1 MSGGRSKASD
11 ERELDRVF
19 HCLADPAR
27 RKILALLREA
37 GELSVSDIGKA
48 FSMTQ
53 NGVSKHLKVLES
65 AALVTR
71 RIDGRVHWI
80 SVNWAALQPAYTWLH
95 FHRSFWDERLEALVD
110 YARSRSPTGA
120 DDSRGTSAGKESE
133 EK

>member
-1 MSGGRSKASD
+1 MSARQSKARG

-19 HCLADPAR
+19 HCLSDPAR

-37 GELSVSDIGKA
+37 GELKVGDVGKA

-53 NGVSKHLKVLES
+53 NGVSKHLKVLEE
-65 AALVTR
+65 AGLVNR

-80 SVNWAALQPAYTWLH
+80 SVRWSTLQPAYAWLH
-95 FHRSFWDERLEALVD
+95 FHHHFWSERLDALVD
-110 YARSRSPTGA
+110 YTKTKTVKP
-120 DDSRGTSAGKESE
+120 